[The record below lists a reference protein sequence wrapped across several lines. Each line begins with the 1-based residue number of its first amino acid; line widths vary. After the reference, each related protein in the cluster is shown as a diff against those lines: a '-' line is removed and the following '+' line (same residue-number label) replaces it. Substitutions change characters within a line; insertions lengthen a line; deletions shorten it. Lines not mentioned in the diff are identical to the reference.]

1 LWNINGF
8 KARIVSIQRLA
19 EVKEDIEKLK
29 RQGLL
34 DKHLADEIYLQFDYD
49 VTVSLPGVQSLLII
63 AIPQPVTRAT
73 FSWRSKVYTGDIPPT
88 YIGKTDDARVKDTLT
103 TIIGPDF
110 KLVRVHLP
118 VKTLAVKSGLAQYGK
133 NNITHVPGFGSYHR
147 LVAFAT
153 DRSWQEDSW
162 SESKMMKICE
172 GCNKCRENCPTHCI
186 PTDRFLL
193 HAENCLTWHNER
205 EDDLV
210 SWIKPEWHHMLIGCM
225 RCQLVCPVNRDQL
238 NRIVPGV
245 AFSEEETTRFL
256 QKPPWD
262 TLSDETRRKLT
273 EIGMDDSYE
282 VLARNLEVLIKAQDL
297 R

>member
-1 LWNINGF
+1 LP
-8 KARIVSIQRLA
+8 
-19 EVKEDIEKLK
+19 
-29 RQGLL
+29 
-34 DKHLADEIYLQFDYD
+34 DKHLAEVYLQFDYD
-49 VTVSLPGVQSLLII
+49 VTASLPGVQSLLII
-63 AIPQPVTRAT
+63 AIPQPMTRAT
-73 FSWRSKVYTGDIPPT
+73 FSWRNKVYTGDIPPT

-110 KLVRVHLP
+110 KLVRVSLP

-133 NNITHVPGFGSYHR
+133 NNITYVPGFGSYHR

-172 GCNKCRENCPTHCI
+172 TCNKCRENCPTHCI

-193 HAENCLTWHNER
+193 HVENCLTWHNER

-245 AFSEEETTRFL
+245 AFSEEETARLL
-256 QKPPWD
+256 QKSPWD

-273 EIGMDDSYE
+273 EIAMDDSYE

>member
-1 LWNINGF
+1 MWNINGF
-8 KARIVSIQRLA
+8 KARGVSIQRLA

-29 RQGLL
+29 RQGLP
-34 DKHLADEIYLQFDYD
+34 DKHLAEVYLQFDYD

-73 FSWRSKVYTGDIPPT
+73 FSWRNKAYTGDIPPT

-103 TIIGPDF
+103 TLVGPEF

-133 NNITHVPGFGSYHR
+133 NNITYVPGFGSYHR

-153 DRSWQEDSW
+153 DRSFQEDSW
-162 SESKMMKICE
+162 SEWKMMKICE
-172 GCNKCRENCPTHCI
+172 TCNKCRENCPTHCI
-186 PTDRFLL
+186 PMDRFLL
-193 HAENCLTWHNER
+193 HAENCLTWYNER
-205 EDDLV
+205 EDILV
-210 SWIKPEWHHMLIGCM
+210 NWIKPEWHHALIGCM

-245 AFSEEETTRFL
+245 AFSEEETARLL
-256 QKPPWD
+256 QKPPMGY
-262 TLSDETRRKLT
+262 TIR
-273 EIGMDDSYE
+273 
-282 VLARNLEVLIKAQDL
+282 
-297 R
+297 

>member
-1 LWNINGF
+1 MWNINGF
-8 KARIVSIQRLA
+8 KARSVSIQRLA

-29 RQGLL
+29 RQGLP
-34 DKHLADEIYLQFDYD
+34 DKHLAEVYLQFDYD
-49 VTVSLPGVQSLLII
+49 VTASLPGVQSLLII
-63 AIPQPVTRAT
+63 AIPQPMTRAT
-73 FSWRSKVYTGDIPPT
+73 FSWRNKVYTGDIPPT

-103 TIIGPDF
+103 TIIGPEF
-110 KLVRVHLP
+110 KLVRVQLP

-133 NNITHVPGFGSYHR
+133 NNITYVPGFGSYHR

-162 SESKMMKICE
+162 NETKMMKICE
-172 GCNKCRENCPTHCI
+172 ACNKCRENCPTHCI
-186 PTDRFLL
+186 PADRFLL

-205 EDDLV
+205 EDIFV
-210 SWIKPEWHHMLIGCM
+210 NWIKPEWHHMLIGCM

-245 AFSEEETTRFL
+245 AFSEEETARLL
-256 QKPPWD
+256 QKSPWD

-273 EIGMDDSYE
+273 EIAMDDSYE

>member
-1 LWNINGF
+1 MWNINGF
-8 KARIVSIQRLA
+8 KARSVSILRLA
-19 EVKEDIEKLK
+19 EVKEDIEKIK

-34 DKHLADEIYLQFDYD
+34 DKHLAEVYLQFDYD
-49 VTVSLPGVQSLLII
+49 VTASLPGVQSLLII

-73 FSWRSKVYTGDIPPT
+73 FSWRNKAYTGDIPPT
-88 YIGKTDDARVKDTLT
+88 YVGKTDDAHVKDTLT
-103 TIIGPDF
+103 TLVGPEF

-133 NNITHVPGFGSYHR
+133 NNITYVPGFGSYHR

-162 SESKMMKICE
+162 NESKMMKICE
-172 GCNKCRENCPTHCI
+172 ACNKCRENCPTHCI
-186 PTDRFLL
+186 PADRFLL

-205 EDDLV
+205 EDIFV
-210 SWIKPEWHHMLIGCM
+210 NWIKPEWHHMLIGCM

-238 NRIVPGV
+238 NKIVPGV
-245 AFSEEETTRFL
+245 AFSEEETARLL
-256 QKPPWD
+256 QKTPWN
-262 TLSDETRRKLT
+262 TLSDEIRRKLT
-273 EIGMDDSYE
+273 EIAMDDSYE

>member
-1 LWNINGF
+1 MWNINGF
-8 KARIVSIQRLA
+8 KARSVSIQRLA

-29 RQGLL
+29 RQGLP
-34 DKHLADEIYLQFDYD
+34 DKHLAEVYLQFDYD
-49 VTVSLPGVQSLLII
+49 VTASLPGVQSLLII

-73 FSWRSKVYTGDIPPT
+73 FSWRNKVYTGDIPPT

-103 TIIGPDF
+103 TLVGPEF
-110 KLVRVHLP
+110 KLVRVQLP

-133 NNITHVPGFGSYHR
+133 NNITYVPGFGSYHR

-162 SESKMMKICE
+162 NESKMMKICE
-172 GCNKCRENCPTHCI
+172 ACNKCRENCPTHCI
-186 PTDRFLL
+186 PADRFLL

-205 EDDLV
+205 EDIFV
-210 SWIKPEWHHMLIGCM
+210 NWIKPEWHHMLIGCM

-238 NRIVPGV
+238 NKIVPGV
-245 AFSEEETTRFL
+245 AFSEEETARLL
-256 QKPPWD
+256 QKTPWN
-262 TLSDETRRKLT
+262 TLSDEIRRKLT
-273 EIGMDDSYE
+273 EIAMDDSYE
-282 VLARNLEVLIKAQDL
+282 VLARNLEVLIKAQDI

>member
-1 LWNINGF
+1 MWNINGF
-8 KARIVSIQRLA
+8 KARSVSLLRLA
-19 EVKEDIEKLK
+19 EIKEDLEKLK
-29 RQGLL
+29 RQGLP
-34 DKHLADEIYLQFDYD
+34 DKHLAEVYLQFDYD
-49 VTVSLPGVQSLLII
+49 VTASLPGVQSLLII

-73 FSWRSKVYTGDIPPT
+73 FSWRSKIYTGDIPPT
-88 YIGKTDDARVKDTLT
+88 YIGKTDDARAKDNLT
-103 TIIGPDF
+103 TIVGTEF
-110 KLVRVHLP
+110 KLVRVRLP

-133 NNITHVPGFGSYHR
+133 NNITYVPGFGSYHR

-153 DRSWQEDSW
+153 DRSFQEDSW
-162 SESKMMKICE
+162 SEWKMMKICE
-172 GCNKCRENCPTHCI
+172 TCNKCRENCPTHCI

-205 EDDLV
+205 EDIFVDWV
-210 SWIKPEWHHMLIGCM
+210 KPEWHHALIGCM

-245 AFSEEETTRFL
+245 AFSEEETAHLL
-256 QKPPWD
+256 QKSPWN

-273 EIGMDDSYE
+273 EIALDDSYE
-282 VLARNLEVLIKAQDL
+282 VLARNLEVLIKMLDI

>member
-29 RQGLL
+29 RQGLP
-34 DKHLADEIYLQFDYD
+34 DKHLAEVYLQFDYD
-49 VTVSLPGVQSLLII
+49 VTASLPGVQSLLII
-63 AIPQPVTRAT
+63 AIPQPMTRAT
-73 FSWRSKVYTGDIPPT
+73 FSWRNKVYTGDIPPT

-110 KLVRVHLP
+110 KLVRVSLP

-133 NNITHVPGFGSYHR
+133 NNITYVPGFGSYHR

-162 SESKMMKICE
+162 NESKMMKICE
-172 GCNKCRENCPTHCI
+172 ACNKCRENCPTHCI
-186 PTDRFLL
+186 PADRFLL

-205 EDDLV
+205 EDIFV
-210 SWIKPEWHHMLIGCM
+210 NWIKPEWHHMLIGCM

-238 NRIVPGV
+238 NKIVPGV
-245 AFSEEETTRFL
+245 AFSEEETARLL
-256 QKPPWD
+256 QKSPWD

-273 EIGMDDSYE
+273 EIAMDDSYE

>member
-1 LWNINGF
+1 
-8 KARIVSIQRLA
+8 
-19 EVKEDIEKLK
+19 
-29 RQGLL
+29 LL
-34 DKHLADEIYLQFDYD
+34 DKHLAEVYLQFDYD
-49 VTVSLPGVQSLLII
+49 VTASLPGVQSLSII

-73 FSWRSKVYTGDIPPT
+73 FSWRNKAYTGDIPPT

-103 TIIGPDF
+103 TLVGPEF

-133 NNITHVPGFGSYHR
+133 NNITYVPGFGSYHR

-238 NRIVPGV
+238 NKIVPGV
-245 AFSEEETTRFL
+245 AFSEEETARLL
-256 QKPPWD
+256 QKTPWN
-262 TLSDETRRKLT
+262 TLSDEIRRKLT
-273 EIGMDDSYE
+273 EIAMDDSYE

>member
-8 KARIVSIQRLA
+8 KARSVSIQRLA

-29 RQGLL
+29 RQGLP
-34 DKHLADEIYLQFDYD
+34 DKHLAEVYLQFDYD
-49 VTVSLPGVQSLLII
+49 VTASLPGVQSLLII
-63 AIPQPVTRAT
+63 AIPQPMTRAT
-73 FSWRSKVYTGDIPPT
+73 FSWRNKVYTGDIPPT

-110 KLVRVHLP
+110 KLVRVSLP

-133 NNITHVPGFGSYHR
+133 NNITYVPGFGSYHR

-162 SESKMMKICE
+162 NESKMMKICE
-172 GCNKCRENCPTHCI
+172 ACNKCRENCPTHCI
-186 PTDRFLL
+186 PADRFLL

-205 EDDLV
+205 EDIFV
-210 SWIKPEWHHMLIGCM
+210 NWIKPEWHHMLIGCM

-238 NRIVPGV
+238 NKIVPGV
-245 AFSEEETTRFL
+245 AFSEEETARLL
-256 QKPPWD
+256 QKTPWN
-262 TLSDETRRKLT
+262 TLSDEIRRKLT
-273 EIGMDDSYE
+273 EIAMDDSYE